1 MTARRIKAVPTMWD
15 PELLDKEHLPEPL
28 DELHLDW
35 PTELGYF
42 VAANKHKIDKN
53 DLGDGRFEY
62 EVYTQDGYHLVS
74 IESSRD
80 LMLSTRK
87 KRRRRR

>member
-1 MTARRIKAVPTMWD
+1 MARMKSIPTMWD
-15 PELLDKEHLPEPL
+15 PSLLEKDNLPAPL

-35 PTELGYF
+35 VTELDYY
-42 VAANKHKIDKN
+42 ANANKCRLEKN
-53 DLGDGRFEY
+53 DLGDGHFEY
-62 EVYTQDGYHLVS
+62 EVYSQDGNHLVS

-80 LMLSTRK
+80 LMLATRK